1 MTRFKELSR
10 IQAAIKHRNESEL
23 QWAAE
28 YCQMRLRTAARKE
41 HSKYWHGIQR
51 EVEDA
56 LRAIAPAAALIRGFE

>member
-28 YCQMRLRTAARKE
+28 YCQVRLRMAARKE

-56 LRAIAPAAALIRGFE
+56 LRAIAPAADPS